1 MTLKLALILSGVWTL
16 LIVIVSVIIM
26 SYVGTHPAG
35 GASSEERAAMVGTG
49 MGVVT
54 CIGYAA
60 LWLPLAAK
68 VGAKRRAE
76 RERKRKS
83 KSKKRSRA

>member
-1 MTLKLALILSGVWTL
+1 
-16 LIVIVSVIIM
+16 
-26 SYVGTHPAG
+26 
-35 GASSEERAAMVGTG
+35 MVGTG
-49 MGVVT
+49 MGVLT

-68 VGAKRRAE
+68 VGARRRAD

-83 KSKKRSRA
+83 KKRPRD

>member
-1 MTLKLALILSGVWTL
+1 MTLKLALILSAAWTL
-16 LIVIVSVIIM
+16 LIVVVSVVILW
-26 SYVGTHPAG
+26 YVGTHPVG
-35 GASSEERAAMVGTG
+35 GTSSEERAAMVGSG
-49 MGVVT
+49 MGVVA

-76 RERKRKS
+76 RERKQKS
-83 KSKKRSRA
+83 KSKKRSRT